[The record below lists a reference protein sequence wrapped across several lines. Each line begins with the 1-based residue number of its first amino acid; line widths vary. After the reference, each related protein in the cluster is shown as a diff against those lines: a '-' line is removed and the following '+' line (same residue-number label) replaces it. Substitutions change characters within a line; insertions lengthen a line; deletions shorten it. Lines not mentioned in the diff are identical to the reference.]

1 MNSEKVVEV
10 VWTILNY
17 VGSATP
23 LAILCFMLA
32 FISGGKKIKMK
43 TVGSYIVVAVLMFI
57 ILLRT

>member
-1 MNSEKVVEV
+1 MALEQLIDM
-10 VWTILNY
+10 VWTALHY

-32 FISGGKKIKMK
+32 FISGGKKVKMK
-43 TVGSYIVVAVLMFI
+43 TVGSYIVVAVIMFV